1 MTYKEI
7 ANNLKKANEDIH
19 LIYAFN
25 GTGKTCLSVA
35 YKQVSKDANGRQ
47 TGVYYNA
54 FSEDLFVWDN
64 DEENDNQG
72 VKLKVLGSSLHQ
84 FHQYLTDEESVR
96 RKLAAYQPT
105 YEFRFKWIDD
115 NLERGLEYIWF
126 FKEDAPE
133 KFIKISRG
141 EERIFVWCFFLALF
155 DVGEWAGKQ
164 NAHFF
169 IDDPV
174 SSLDDNN
181 IFITASLIFE
191 LMKENISQRKII
203 ITTHHMGIYSIL
215 CDWLSKGENANIFKA
230 KKYRK
235 IKGQNI
241 QEEYEENKY
250 RTYFLERIDGDLK
263 LVGKKKGI
271 ILYHLLLLRELKNDI
286 YQHRI
291 GLHSFVQIRQVLECV
306 ASFLGESRFG
316 ALLDLLHFENTSLV
330 ADTINMRSHQRIY
343 SIQGDELND
352 SERKIIKDVV
362 EKLIDTFKFD
372 V

>member
-7 ANNLKKANEDIH
+7 ARKLKQANENVH

-35 YKQVSKDANGRQ
+35 YKDISRDRNGNQ

-54 FSEDLFVWDN
+54 YSEDLFVWDN
-64 DEENDNQG
+64 DE
-72 VKLKVLGSSLHQ
+72 VKLTVVNSSLHQ
-84 FHQYLTDEESVR
+84 FHQYLTDEDSVR
-96 RKLAAYQPT
+96 IKLAAYQPT
-105 YEFRFKWIDD
+105 YEFRFKWINDD
-115 NLERGLEYIWF
+115 VEKGLEYIWF
-126 FKEDAPE
+126 FKEDNPD

-155 DVGEWAGKQ
+155 DVGEWAGNQ
-164 NAHFF
+164 NAYFF

-191 LMKENISQRKII
+191 LMKENIDQRKII

-215 CDWLSKGENANIFKA
+215 CDWLSKGENASIFKT
-230 KKYRK
+230 KKYRR
-235 IKGQNI
+235 IRGHDI
-241 QEEYEENKY
+241 GEEYEENRY
-250 RTYFLERIDGDLK
+250 RTYFLERKDGNLK

-271 ILYHLLLLRELKNDI
+271 ILYHLSLLQELKNDI
-286 YQHRI
+286 DQNRI
-291 GLHSFVQIRQVLECV
+291 GLHSFVQIRQVLECIS
-306 ASFLGESRFG
+306 SFLGKSRFG
-316 ALLDLLHFENTSLV
+316 ALLDLLSFENTSLV
-330 ADTINMRSHQRIY
+330 TDTINARSHQRIFR
-343 SIQGDELND
+343 IQGDELND
-352 SERKIIKDVV
+352 TEKGIVKDVV